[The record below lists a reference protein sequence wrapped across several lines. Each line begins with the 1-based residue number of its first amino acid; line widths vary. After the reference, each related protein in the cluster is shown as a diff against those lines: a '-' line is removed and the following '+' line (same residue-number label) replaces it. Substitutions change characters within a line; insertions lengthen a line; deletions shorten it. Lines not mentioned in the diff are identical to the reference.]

1 MTQACLGLM
10 ITGARLDSIN
20 LQLTQTGS
28 AHAWH
33 TVHRHTCTKNM
44 LTLGIYYARCAI
56 EKPVA
61 QDTEMTPFEVLT
73 LKDDQMRIF
82 CLIGFQVLSNCYS

>member
-1 MTQACLGLM
+1 M

-20 LQLTQTGS
+20 LQLTQTGF
-28 AHAWH
+28 AHAWQ
-33 TVHRHTCTKNM
+33 TAHRHTYALRIC
-44 LTLGIYYARCAI
+44 LRYSIYVIYYARCAI

-61 QDTEMTPFEVLT
+61 QDTEMTPFEALT

>member
-1 MTQACLGLM
+1 M

-20 LQLTQTGS
+20 LQLTLTGF
-28 AHAWH
+28 AHPWQ
-33 TVHRHTCTKNM
+33 TVHRHIFTKNM
-44 LTLGIYYARCAI
+44 LTMGKYYARCAI

-61 QDTEMTPFEVLT
+61 QDTEMTLFEALT

-82 CLIGFQVLSNCYS
+82 CLIGFQVLSSCYSEVA